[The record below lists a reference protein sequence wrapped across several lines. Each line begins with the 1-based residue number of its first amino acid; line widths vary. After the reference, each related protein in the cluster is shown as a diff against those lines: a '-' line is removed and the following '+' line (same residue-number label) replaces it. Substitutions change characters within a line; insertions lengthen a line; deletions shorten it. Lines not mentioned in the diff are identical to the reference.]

1 MNLSAHIFSLNAR
14 KNEID
19 SEIEYEMKRPMP
31 DFIKLSELKR
41 KKMGVKAEIKILSE
55 ETVYA

>member
-1 MNLSAHIFSLNAR
+1 MSLSAHIYSLNSR

-19 SEIEYEMKRPMP
+19 AEIEYEMKRPMP
-31 DFIKLSELKR
+31 DFIRLSELKR
-41 KKMGVKAEIKILSE
+41 KKMGVKEEIKNLAQ

>member
-1 MNLSAHIFSLNAR
+1 MNMSAHINSLNSR
-14 KNEID
+14 KSKID

-41 KKMGVKAEIKILSE
+41 KKMGVTEEIRILAQ

>member
-19 SEIEYEMKRPMP
+19 AEIQYEMKRPMP
-31 DFIKLSELKR
+31 NFIKLSELKR
-41 KKMGVKAEIKILSE
+41 KKMGVKEEIKILSQE
-55 ETVYA
+55 SAYA